1 MKERSDL
8 FDENRPEVSD
18 AEIVKAAKGDRAV
31 LSFGAFPVTKDSTII
46 GLALKFL
53 FDKKKTEVV
62 LIDRYAANVLRLLLE
77 ELERADWKATQTTP
91 PGETRH

>member
-1 MKERSDL
+1 MKERNEL
-8 FDENRPEVSD
+8 FDENRPEVSE
-18 AEIVKAAKGDRAV
+18 AEIAKAAKGDRAV
-31 LSFGAFPVTKDSTII
+31 ISFGSFSVMKDSSII
-46 GLALKFL
+46 GLAIKFL

-62 LIDRYAANVLRLLLE
+62 LIDRYAANVFRMLVE